1 MEAPRAEGP
10 GCFHVRRAGSGV
22 AALGASLRRE
32 MHTGDRDL
40 RTEMRVGFADL
51 RTEMQALRADFV
63 EGTNRQIKWLVTF
76 AAAWSSLLVTV
87 VRLLP

>member
-1 MEAPRAEGP
+1 MP
-10 GCFHVRRAGSGV
+10 
-22 AALGASLRRE
+22 
-32 MHTGDRDL
+32 TGDTDL

-63 EGTNRQIKWLVTF
+63 EGTNRQIRWLVTF